1 VIWAFKVKAMDK
13 KPFSE
18 SYKNSTETTQTA
30 KRGGNG
36 LADFDAHALTQG
48 SLVSKVALLTSVSFM
63 FLAAGSMFGIKT
75 EPNMFLWIAS
85 LVITFGGLFFLPRVN
100 SPVSSMVGLAIWNSV
115 FGVIV
120 GFGLQGYIETIG
132 ANTVAVCLAGTAGA
146 MAVVGSIG
154 AFSGVDFRPMQR
166 FLMFAL
172 FGLIL
177 VGLSQFFIHFAAGVN
192 IAYAVGGLVVFTGF
206 FLVDFC
212 RLARS
217 TDNSWPEATNIAL
230 NIVLDYV
237 NFAFY
242 LMRLVRELKK

>member
-1 VIWAFKVKAMDK
+1 MDK
-13 KPFSE
+13 KPYSE
-18 SYKNSTETTQTA
+18 SFQNSTETTQTA
-30 KRGGNG
+30 KRGGVG
-36 LADFDAHALTQG
+36 FSEFDTKALTQG
-48 SLVSKVALLTSVSFM
+48 TLVSKVSLLTCVSFM

-85 LVITFGGLFFLPRVN
+85 IAVTFGGLFFLPRVN
-100 SPVSSMVGLAIWNSV
+100 SPVAAMAGLAVWNAV
-115 FGVIV
+115 FGVLV

-132 ANTVAVCLAGTAGA
+132 ANTVATCLGGTAGV

-154 AFSGVDFRPMQR
+154 AFSGVDFRPMQK

-172 FGLIL
+172 FGMII
-177 VGLSQFFIHFAAGVN
+177 VGLSQFFIHFSAGVN
-192 IAYAVGGLVVFTGF
+192 IVYAVGGLVVFTGF

-212 RLARS
+212 RLAKS
-217 TDNSWPEATNIAL
+217 TDNSWPEATSIAL
-230 NIVLDYV
+230 AIVLDYV

>member
-1 VIWAFKVKAMDK
+1 LIWAFKVKAMDK
-13 KPFSE
+13 NRFRNPIK
-18 SYKNSTETTQTA
+18 TA
-30 KRGGNG
+30 LRPPRRQSAVENG

-63 FLAAGSMFGIKT
+63 FLAAGSMFGIKI

-85 LVITFGGLFFLPRVN
+85 LVITFGGLFLLPLVR
-100 SPVSSMVGLAIWNSV
+100 SPISSMVGLAIWNSV

-177 VGLSQFFIHFAAGVN
+177 VVSASSSFISPLASILSMRWVVWWSLLGSSWWTSAAWPSQLTTAGLRQLTSPSVLFLITSISPSTSCASFAN
-192 IAYAVGGLVVFTGF
+192 
-206 FLVDFC
+206 
-212 RLARS
+212 
-217 TDNSWPEATNIAL
+217 
-230 NIVLDYV
+230 
-237 NFAFY
+237 
-242 LMRLVRELKK
+242 

>member
-1 VIWAFKVKAMDK
+1 MDK
-13 KPFSE
+13 KPYSE
-18 SYKNSTETTQTA
+18 SFKNNTETTQAA
-30 KRGGNG
+30 KRGGLG
-36 LADFDAHALTQG
+36 FSEFDAQALTQG
-48 SLVSKVALLTSVSFM
+48 TLVSKVALLTSVSFM
-63 FLAAGSMFGIKT
+63 FLAAGSFFGIKI

-100 SPVSSMVGLAIWNSV
+100 SPVSAMVGLAIWNSV

-177 VGLSQFFIHFAAGVN
+177 VGLSQFFIHFSAGVN
-192 IAYAVGGLVVFTGF
+192 IVYAVGGLVVFTGF

-212 RLARS
+212 RLAKS
-217 TDNSWPEATNIAL
+217 TDNSWPEATNISL